1 MDSQHPFLSE
11 TAGRAELDVALLA
24 SLVYASPAVMYSC
37 RVALDCGTVAV
48 TGNVARVLGFTPQEF
63 ISDPSLWALRIHPDD
78 SARVFEEMLPL
89 FHDGEQVSEYRFQR
103 ADGRYIWLRDHM
115 RLERD
120 ARGNPASILGCWL
133 EIPDPGNAI
142 KAEIVGEKTNT
153 DTVTTAGGGRY
164 AKQT

>member
-1 MDSQHPFLSE
+1 MYSQPPFLSE

-48 TGNVARVLGFTPQEF
+48 TGNVSRVLGFSPQEF

-89 FHDGEQVSEYRFQR
+89 FQEGEQVSEYRFRR

-115 RLERD
+115 KLERD

-133 EIPDPGNAI
+133 EIPDPRSAM
-142 KAEIVGEKTNT
+142 KAEVVSQETNT
-153 DTVTTAGGGRY
+153 DTVTTDGGGSY